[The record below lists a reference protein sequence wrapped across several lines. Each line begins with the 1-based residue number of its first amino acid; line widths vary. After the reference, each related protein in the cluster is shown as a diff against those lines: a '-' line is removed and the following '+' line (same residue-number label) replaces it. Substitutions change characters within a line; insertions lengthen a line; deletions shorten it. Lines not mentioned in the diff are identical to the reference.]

1 MKLPDF
7 PRLVLSDGA
16 TESLKW
22 LALLFMTGDHVNKYL
37 LNGTQEWLYNFGRVA
52 MPLFVGTFA
61 YNLARPRSMVR
72 TVCERTVKRLLVAG
86 FVATPAFMALGGL
99 VAGWWPLNM
108 MFTLAAIALLVP
120 LLERRDAI
128 GYAAASTVLLLA
140 GAAVEFCWPALAFG
154 IAVWFYSRQSSWIAA
169 ALMILS
175 LLSLW
180 TVNGNLW
187 AFGAVPV
194 FVVVARVNPRV
205 PRLRWFF
212 YLYYPAHLSG
222 LWLIRIPMRQAGYL
236 FF

>member
-1 MKLPDF
+1 MKLPDL
-7 PRLVLSDGA
+7 PRLALSDGA
-16 TESLKW
+16 IESLKW
-22 LALLFMTGDHVNKYL
+22 LALLSMTGDHINKYL
-37 LNGTQEWLYNFGRVA
+37 LNGTQEWLYNLGRIS

-72 TVCERTVKRLLVAG
+72 TVYERIAKRLLVAG

-108 MFTLAAIALLVP
+108 MFTLATFAVLVP
-120 LLERRDAI
+120 LLERGDAI

-140 GAAVEFCWPALAFG
+140 GAAVEFWWPALVFG
-154 IAVWFYSRQSSWIAA
+154 IAVWLYSRRSSWIAA

-175 LLSLW
+175 LLALW
-180 TVNGNLW
+180 AVNGNLW
-187 AFGAVPV
+187 AFGSVPV
-194 FVVVARVNPRV
+194 YVVAARMNLRV

-212 YLYYPAHLSG
+212 YLYYPAHLSA
-222 LWLIRIPMRQAGYL
+222 LWLIRIPMRKAGYL

>member
-1 MKLPDF
+1 MKLPDL
-7 PRLVLSDGA
+7 PRLVLPDGA

-22 LALLFMTGDHVNKYL
+22 LALLVMTGDHINKYL
-37 LNGTQEWLYNFGRVA
+37 LNGTQEWLYNLGRIA
-52 MPLFVGTFA
+52 MPLFVGVFA

-72 TVCERTVKRLLVAG
+72 TVYERTVKRLWVAG

-99 VAGWWPLNM
+99 EAGWWPLNI
-108 MFTLAAIALLVP
+108 MFTLGAIAVMLL

-128 GYAAASTVLLLA
+128 GYVGAGAVLLFA
-140 GAAVEFCWPALAFG
+140 GAAVEFWWPALAFG
-154 IAVWFYSRQSSWIAA
+154 IAVWFYCRRPSWMAA
-169 ALMILS
+169 TLMILS

-180 TVNGNLW
+180 TVNRNLW

-194 FVVVARVNPRV
+194 FVVAARMTPRV

-212 YLYYPAHLSG
+212 YLYYPAHLSA